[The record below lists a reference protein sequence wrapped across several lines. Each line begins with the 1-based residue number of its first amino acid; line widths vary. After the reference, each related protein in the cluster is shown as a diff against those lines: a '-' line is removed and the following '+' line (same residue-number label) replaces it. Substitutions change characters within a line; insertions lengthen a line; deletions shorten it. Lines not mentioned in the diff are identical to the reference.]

1 MTDYFDSSYSP
12 RGKNSP
18 ISETE
23 LAAIIRQEIANCG
36 ADAGSQLTAERSENM
51 NYYLGRPFGTEIEGR
66 SQVVSTDVADT
77 IEWVLPV
84 LIRIFTSGDAVEF
97 MPDVPQDTE
106 GAKQATEYVN
116 FIWARDNPGFRNF
129 YEWFKDALLSK
140 NGVIKIW
147 WDDTPI
153 NKRERYFGLDDTAF
167 ALLVND
173 KEVKVS
179 EHTEREEE
187 IELPPNLFPPGMKL
201 PPPQKITVHDVV
213 ITRVKQGGKVC
224 VEAMPPEEFLISREG
239 RTIEMARF
247 VGHRKLRTISDLI
260 EMGFEKDRVFALSG
274 DEEVQQTNVE
284 MIARNTVEDRI
295 GGQPAVNPAMRQI
308 WVTEGY
314 IKIDMDGDGIAEMR
328 KVLVAGTG
336 NDILENVAWDMPRPF
351 ANITPIIQPHRF
363 HGRALADLIKDI
375 QLIKSTILRQYLDN
389 LYLMNNQ
396 REQVIEKNIVDPQ
409 EVLSSTPGAKIRVR
423 NGPAVFPI
431 EVPAVGGMALEGL
444 NYIDQIRENRTGVSP
459 RTQGMGVDNLH
470 DTASGER
477 LMLNAAMGKI
487 ELIARVFAETGVKD
501 AMRMILRLICEYQD
515 KPRMIRLRD
524 QWVSMDPRSWNADM
538 DMQAT
543 VALSAGDRDQQL
555 QHAMILAKA
564 QSEIGMAFPGSVT
577 QQNAMETL
585 ELMMSAMGMKGVDRF
600 VTKPQ
605 PGQQPPQ
612 APPDQ
617 KAQAMMQKAQL
628 DHQADMTKIQVDAQG
643 AQQKAAMQAKLT
655 QDELAMNTMLKQGE
669 INANL
674 GLRRAQVMGDM
685 VNRQHEI
692 QMQPTVA
699 AIKTLGTNQVP
710 QPLVR
715 LGGAPGG

>member
-1 MTDYFDSSYSP
+1 M
-12 RGKNSP
+12 
-18 ISETE
+18 
-23 LAAIIRQEIANCG
+23 
-36 ADAGSQLTAERSENM
+36 
-51 NYYLGRPFGTEIEGR
+51 
-66 SQVVSTDVADT
+66 
-77 IEWVLPV
+77 
-84 LIRIFTSGDAVEF
+84 
-97 MPDVPQDTE
+97 
-106 GAKQATEYVN
+106 
-116 FIWARDNPGFRNF
+116 
-129 YEWFKDALLSK
+129 
-140 NGVIKIW
+140 
-147 WDDTPI
+147 
-153 NKRERYFGLDDTAF
+153 
-167 ALLVND
+167 
-173 KEVKVS
+173 
-179 EHTEREEE
+179 
-187 IELPPNLFPPGMKL
+187 
-201 PPPQKITVHDVV
+201 
-213 ITRVKQGGKVC
+213 
-224 VEAMPPEEFLISREG
+224 
-239 RTIEMARF
+239 
-247 VGHRKLRTISDLI
+247 
-260 EMGFEKDRVFALSG
+260 
-274 DEEVQQTNVE
+274 
-284 MIARNTVEDRI
+284 
-295 GGQPAVNPAMRQI
+295 
-308 WVTEGY
+308 
-314 IKIDMDGDGIAEMR
+314 
-328 KVLVAGTG
+328 
-336 NDILENVAWDMPRPF
+336 
-351 ANITPIIQPHRF
+351 
-363 HGRALADLIKDI
+363 
-375 QLIKSTILRQYLDN
+375 
-389 LYLMNNQ
+389 
-396 REQVIEKNIVDPQ
+396 
-409 EVLSSTPGAKIRVR
+409 R